1 MLKKIY
7 YDEKIPLK
15 QELKSILKKD
25 PDNHE
30 EYYQAVLLHTLHKG
44 GLLEDGITQFQF
56 DVLYSAFLDSMD
68 IAADTFG
75 DQEFIA

>member
-7 YDEKIPLK
+7 YNEEVPLK
-15 QELKSILKKD
+15 QELKTILEKD
-25 PDNHE
+25 PDNHN

-44 GLLEDGITQFQF
+44 GLLEGGITEFQF
-56 DVLYSAFLDSMD
+56 SILYEAFIESMD
-68 IAADTFG
+68 IAAEIIG